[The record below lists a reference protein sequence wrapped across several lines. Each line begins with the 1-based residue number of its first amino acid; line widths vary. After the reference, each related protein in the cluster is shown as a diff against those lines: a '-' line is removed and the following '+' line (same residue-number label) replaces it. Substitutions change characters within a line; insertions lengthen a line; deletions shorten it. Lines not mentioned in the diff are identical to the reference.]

1 LRFDRNS
8 GILDSDVLEHASA
21 MSLIMLSATGAFVL
35 LGIAFIVLFR
45 KLSSGSSQKSAL
57 PVDWD
62 SIYVASRYKPM
73 ERLLDPMDYRFL
85 ESQSCYS
92 RGMARRLRANRIG
105 IFRGY
110 AHCLARDF
118 SRVSNALK
126 MLMIHAPVDR
136 SALAGLLLKQRL
148 LFTGNM
154 MSLEV
159 QLMLH
164 GLGWSAPKVDVRSL
178 VEALD
183 AMRTQL
189 RVLAATAQPSASAA

>member
-1 LRFDRNS
+1 LHFDRNS
-8 GILDSDVLEHASA
+8 GILDSEELEHTSA
-21 MSLIMLSATGAFVL
+21 MSLIMLSATGAFVF

-45 KLSSGSSQKSAL
+45 KLWSGGQKPAL
-57 PVDWD
+57 PADWD
-62 SIYVASRYKPM
+62 SIYLASRYKPM
-73 ERLLDPMDYRFL
+73 ERLLDPMDFRFL
-85 ESQSCYS
+85 ESQTCYS
-92 RGMARRLRANRIG
+92 RGMARRLRANRIS

-110 AHCLARDF
+110 SRCLARDF

-126 MLMIHAPVDR
+126 MLMVHAPVDR

-154 MSLEV
+154 MSLEA

-164 GLGWSAPKVDVRSL
+164 GLGWSAPRVDVRSL

>member
-1 LRFDRNS
+1 
-8 GILDSDVLEHASA
+8 
-21 MSLIMLSATGAFVL
+21 
-35 LGIAFIVLFR
+35 
-45 KLSSGSSQKSAL
+45 
-57 PVDWD
+57 
-62 SIYVASRYKPM
+62 M

-110 AHCLARDF
+110 ARCLARDF
-118 SRVSNALK
+118 SRVSTALK
-126 MLMIHAPVDR
+126 MLMVHAPVDR

-164 GLGWSAPKVDVRSL
+164 GLGWSAPSVDVRSL